1 MHVSPASHEPL
12 PHTEGQAPQSLAHEP
27 HVSPL
32 LHAPSPQQAP
42 QSPGQVAHVSPL
54 LHVPSPHVGHAP
66 QSLAHEPHVSP
77 LSHEPLPQT
86 GPPPQLTLHTAGTCA
101 THALLHP
108 VVQHDG
114 YMEQSEETHGSH
126 VAWRG
131 APA

>member
-1 MHVSPASHEPL
+1 MHVSPESHEAL

-32 LHAPSPQQAP
+32 LHVPSPQQVP

-54 LHVPSPHVGHAP
+54 LQLPSPHVGHAP
-66 QSLAHEPHVSP
+66 QSLGQVAHVSP

-86 GPPPQLTLHTAGTCA
+86 GPPQVPAPHTAGTCA

-108 VVQHDG
+108 VVQHEG

-126 VAWRG
+126 VAWSG